1 MHANEAVHCGRR
13 GGACASHGT
22 YAVQTDGAAY
32 VYVEALHVDEA
43 MPADKVVVDVEM
55 AMDVNDAAVHAYET
69 RLCK

>member
-1 MHANEAVHCGRR
+1 MQ
-13 GGACASHGT
+13 T
-22 YAVQTDGAAY
+22 YGAAY